1 MHKIKRDPLLW
12 QNHTKAIPA
21 SSGKSIKETQ
31 IIHFSWKWPQNVS
44 DRLLLLFFFFFYM
57 SMRGEMTMKFTKKG
71 KTEKYFFQIRQA
83 GLWFNHPVI
92 HNAKLNRTS
101 EKSVVLVA
109 CARSSL
115 QPVFKSVVKQWPLA
129 AVVFMTRAC
138 WRHVGR
144 RSSGSDK
151 KRKRKNKK
159 TTRHLQILWTCWEA
173 WTGWD
178 ARQVRLLPHNNH

>member
-1 MHKIKRDPLLW
+1 MTPKCFW
-12 QNHTKAIPA
+12 
-21 SSGKSIKETQ
+21 Q
-31 IIHFSWKWPQNVS
+31 IIIIY
-44 DRLLLLFFFFFYM
+44 LFIFYM

-83 GLWFNHPVI
+83 DLWFNHPVI

-151 KRKRKNKK
+151 KRKTKNKK

-173 WTGWD
+173 WTGWN